1 MTAIRVL
8 IAEDHAIVRA
18 GLRLL
23 IQGQPDMQVVG
34 EAGTGSE
41 VIDRT
46 RALKPDVLTLDL
58 IMPGARGIDTV
69 KSLKEECPQT
79 RVLVLTMHDDPAS
92 LRAVLTMGAAG
103 YIVKSA
109 TDVELLSAIRAVH
122 EGRTFISLGLP
133 ASVVQ
138 AVLMTDPTPR
148 NSVSAQKTASA
159 LSSREQEVLKH
170 LVQGYTNQETAD
182 QLFLSVKTIETYRAR
197 LMAKLELN
205 SRADL
210 VRYAAE
216 RGLLGDSW
224 QTGKP

>member
-1 MTAIRVL
+1 MNPIRVL

-23 IQGQPDMQVVG
+23 VQTQPDMQVVG
-34 EAGTGSE
+34 EAGTAAE
-41 VIDRT
+41 VIDKT
-46 RALKPDVLTLDL
+46 CALTPDVLTLDL

-69 KSLKEECPQT
+69 KKLKDECPET

-109 TDVELLSAIRAVH
+109 ADAELISAIRAVH

-138 AVLMTDPTPR
+138 AVMMSDAAPQK
-148 NSVSAQKTASA
+148 SVPSERPESA
-159 LSSREQEVLKH
+159 LSAREHEVLKH

-182 QLFLSVKTIETYRAR
+182 RMFLSVKTIETYRAR

-210 VRYAAE
+210 VRYAAD
-216 RGLLGDSW
+216 RGLLGEVSHA
-224 QTGKP
+224 GKS

>member
-34 EAGTGSE
+34 EAGTGLE

-46 RALKPDVLTLDL
+46 RALKPDMITLDL
-58 IMPGARGIDTV
+58 IMPGVSGIDTV
-69 KSLKEECPQT
+69 RKLREECPQT

-92 LRAVLTMGAAG
+92 LRAALTMGAAG

-109 TDVELLSAIRAVH
+109 ADVELLAAIRAVH

-138 AVLMTDPTPR
+138 AVLMTESTSQ
-148 NSVSAQKTASA
+148 NSAPAEKTAGA
-159 LSSREQEVLKH
+159 LSAREQDVLKH

-182 QLFLSVKTIETYRAR
+182 RLFLSVKTIETYRAR

-216 RGLLGDSW
+216 RGLLRE
-224 QTGKP
+224 TCPLGKP